1 MPTDQLG
8 LGSAATYVSFAVDN
22 HYGIVWKESL
32 KDISSE
38 KEKYFVFVL
47 MEINHDLDKDKL
59 KTSGK

>member
-32 KDISSE
+32 KNISSE
-38 KEKYFVFVL
+38 KEKYFVLVV
-47 MEINHDLDKDKL
+47 MKINHDPDKYKL
-59 KTSGK
+59 KT